1 MGECFQTLNLTNA
14 YLFAAALQDEEICR
28 NVLEIALNRKI
39 TAVRSHAEHTLFLDS
54 DFKSVRFDVYAL
66 DAEAVSYDVEMQNDF
81 GRDLPRRCRYY
92 QAELETLVGK
102 SASRGQKAEG
112 QKERKG
118 NKSKDPDI
126 ISYTSGN
133 ETIIMPTG
141 YKENTGVNVV
151 LNIFIGLVVGV
162 ALMWFLAV
170 PAKVKSVRN
179 QTAAQIREYSDQITA
194 KQTEINNLQSQ
205 LDELN
210 GTGADSSESAAEA
223 PGGSYEMLIDAYTS
237 FQAGDTDTATTALD
251 SVKADELSDNAKA
264 IYNQMYGTLHADDVK
279 NLYDAGAAAYD
290 AKNYEEAVT
299 NLVQVVAMDEKYDN
313 GYAVYYLARSYEALQ
328 QNDEAI
334 AMFQKF
340 LDNYP
345 GTSRA
350 KYCTSAI
357 ARLGGQ
363 VQTQSTTQTQA
374 TTQDPATDTAAQDQ
388 AAQQ

>member
-1 MGECFQTLNLTNA
+1 M
-14 YLFAAALQDEEICR
+14 
-28 NVLEIALNRKI
+28 
-39 TAVRSHAEHTLFLDS
+39 
-54 DFKSVRFDVYAL
+54 
-66 DAEAVSYDVEMQNDF
+66 
-81 GRDLPRRCRYY
+81 
-92 QAELETLVGK
+92 
-102 SASRGQKAEG
+102 
-112 QKERKG
+112 
-118 NKSKDPDI
+118 
-126 ISYTSGN
+126 
-133 ETIIMPTG
+133 
-141 YKENTGVNVV
+141 V

-374 TTQDPATDTAAQDQ
+374 TTQNPAADTAAQDQ